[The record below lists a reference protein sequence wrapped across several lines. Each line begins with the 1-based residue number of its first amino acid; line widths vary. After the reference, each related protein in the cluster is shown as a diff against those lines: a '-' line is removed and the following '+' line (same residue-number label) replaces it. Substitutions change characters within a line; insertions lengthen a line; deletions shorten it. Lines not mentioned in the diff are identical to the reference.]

1 MTFGVVGIINFITSS
16 LCFIIEKYKGNK
28 KMPNFFSYVWFKN
41 KKYKGKLN
49 IIKFIKNLYILKLF
63 NFHIKILK

>member
-28 KMPNFFSYVWFKN
+28 KMPKFFRMFGLS
-41 KKYKGKLN
+41 
-49 IIKFIKNLYILKLF
+49 IKNMKE
-63 NFHIKILK
+63 N